1 MGWRRTE
8 TAGSRTVPE
17 DGGRDHCLAS
27 ETHGDQKGFRVK
39 VDEGVHH
46 LHTARGVEADYGQL
60 RRRHQLSESG
70 DHRLG
75 GTVGEKPRS

>member
-27 ETHGDQKGFRVK
+27 ETQG
-39 VDEGVHH
+39 DEGVHH